1 MKLQCLNQGSRSVD
15 EYFKEMEIAMIRANV
30 IEDREA
36 TMARFLNGLNRDIA
50 NVVKLQHCVELED
63 MVHRHRVLPLL
74 HLHIYIYTTQE
85 AIKPENKQNKTA
97 MIVSRVASESI
108 RNMNETE
115 NSNKNR
121 NKNIQNDETTPK
133 YVGYDENKLQEM
145 KTTERKR
152 ISKVD
157 AKQTR
162 LRRVKSESETQS
174 K

>member
-1 MKLQCLNQGSRSVD
+1 M
-15 EYFKEMEIAMIRANV
+15 
-30 IEDREA
+30 
-36 TMARFLNGLNRDIA
+36 
-50 NVVKLQHCVELED
+50 
-63 MVHRHRVLPLL
+63 
-74 HLHIYIYTTQE
+74 TQE

-115 NSNKNR
+115 DSNKNR
-121 NKNIQNDETTPK
+121 NKNMQNDETTPK
-133 YVGYDENKLQEM
+133 YVGYDENKLKET

-162 LRRVKSESETQS
+162 F
-174 K
+174 

>member
-1 MKLQCLNQGSRSVD
+1 VS
-15 EYFKEMEIAMIRANV
+15 
-30 IEDREA
+30 
-36 TMARFLNGLNRDIA
+36 
-50 NVVKLQHCVELED
+50 
-63 MVHRHRVLPLL
+63 
-74 HLHIYIYTTQE
+74 QE

-115 NSNKNR
+115 DSNKNR
-121 NKNIQNDETTPK
+121 NKNMQNDETTPK
-133 YVGYDENKLQEM
+133 YVGYDENKLQET

-162 LRRVKSESETQS
+162 F
-174 K
+174 